1 MFFETGLSCD
11 SPVFHDLNII
21 QTEGYENRPLIGKIE
36 SGVMNLK
43 QTVEDAD

>member
-1 MFFETGLSCD
+1 MKTA
-11 SPVFHDLNII
+11 
-21 QTEGYENRPLIGKIE
+21 PLIGKIE